1 MFDVLNQKGNSF
13 VSLSAWVALIIPG
26 ARAHEAAAST
36 SRRTVRRQATH
47 HHPLLQTA
55 RGRSRQISDL
65 VAVGLRGSGKLLQGL
80 GNDAK
85 TLVELLLGDDE
96 RRREADDVSVRWL
109 GLKEDR

>member
-47 HHPLLQTA
+47 HHHHLFQTA
-55 RGRSRQISDL
+55 RGSSCQISYL

-85 TLVELLLGDDE
+85 ALVELLLGDDE
-96 RRREADDVSVRWL
+96 RRRKADDVSVRWL
-109 GLKEDR
+109 GLK